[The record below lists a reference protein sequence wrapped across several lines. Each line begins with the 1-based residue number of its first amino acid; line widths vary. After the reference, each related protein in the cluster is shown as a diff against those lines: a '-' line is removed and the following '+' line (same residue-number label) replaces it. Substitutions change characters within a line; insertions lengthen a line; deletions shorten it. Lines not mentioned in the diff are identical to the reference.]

1 MIESETESE
10 RAEALWHWLRLD
22 DIVLLVVGA
31 FAVLVTVDALV
42 AGDYVV
48 ALASMAAAVL
58 SYVNA
63 SANALARREE
73 AHDADEEGVPR

>member
-1 MIESETESE
+1 MIESKTEPE

-22 DIVLLVVGA
+22 DVVLLVVGA

-48 ALASMAAAVL
+48 ALAGAAAAVL
-58 SYVNA
+58 SYANA
-63 SANALARREE
+63 SVNALARREK
-73 AHDADEEGVPR
+73 AHDADEERASR

>member
-1 MIESETESE
+1 MIESETEPE
-10 RAEALWHWLRLD
+10 RAEVLWHWLRLD
-22 DIVLLVVGA
+22 DIVLLVVGT
-31 FAVLVTVDALV
+31 FAAVVAGDALA

-63 SANALARREE
+63 SVNALERREK
-73 AHDADEEGVPR
+73 AHDADGEGASR

>member
-1 MIESETESE
+1 MIEPETEPQ
-10 RAEALWHWLRLD
+10 RAEGLWHWLRLD

-31 FAVLVTVDALV
+31 FAALVTVDALV

-48 ALASMAAAVL
+48 APASMTAAVL
-58 SYVNA
+58 SCANA

-73 AHDADEEGVPR
+73 AHDADEEGASR

>member
-1 MIESETESE
+1 MIESEAEPE
-10 RAEALWHWLRLD
+10 RADALWHWLRLD

-31 FAVLVTVDALV
+31 FAALVTVDALV

-48 ALASMAAAVL
+48 ALASMAAALL
-58 SYVNA
+58 SYANA

-73 AHDADEEGVPR
+73 THDADEEGASR